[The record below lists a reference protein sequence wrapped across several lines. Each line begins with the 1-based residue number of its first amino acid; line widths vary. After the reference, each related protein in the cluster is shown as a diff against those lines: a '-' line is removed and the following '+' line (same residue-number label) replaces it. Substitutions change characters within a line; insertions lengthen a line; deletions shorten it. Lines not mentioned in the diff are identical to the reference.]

1 MNSIEHIFIGRPD
14 IRIIHGCII
23 QKTRCGGRSV
33 SVHRTIIKGGVRR
46 ETIIN
51 VYIYIYSETIIN
63 VYSQYQDHGRSA
75 ADEEEEVFQCVLI
88 VLSSKE

>member
-1 MNSIEHIFIGRPD
+1 M
-14 IRIIHGCII
+14 
-23 QKTRCGGRSV
+23 

-51 VYIYIYSETIIN
+51 VYIYSETIIN